1 MFLLAADACFAD
13 TNVPGSDALL
23 RLRPPRGEIPPTF
36 WERNNGWIVAAGLLL
51 LVAIAAFVAWLMR
64 PEPPVVVPPDVQARK
79 ALEPLRGQPE
89 NGAVLSRVSQILRH
103 YVAAAFALQ
112 PGEMTTA
119 DFCRAVAGQARV
131 GEELSNA
138 LAAFLRHCDER
149 KFAPSIAVA
158 AGILPAS
165 GGGILPPGAVPESS
179 SAAATPLLNQTGSM
193 PASLAGDTPAA
204 TTQPSP
210 PALDA
215 VTQALKL
222 IQLAEARRA
231 QLPPLEPATP
241 APQGPRAYR
250 GATKH

>member
-1 MFLLAADACFAD
+1 VFLLAADACFAD

-23 RLRPPRGEIPPTF
+23 RLRPPLPEIPPTF

-51 LVAIAAFVAWLMR
+51 FVAIAAFVAWLMR
-64 PEPPVVVPPDVQARK
+64 PKPPVVVPPDVQARK

-89 NGAVLSRVSQILRH
+89 DGALLSRVSQILRH

-138 LAAFLRHCDER
+138 LSAFLRHCDER
-149 KFAPSIAVA
+149 KFAPSTAIA
-158 AGILPAS
+158 AGNLPAS
-165 GGGILPPGAVPESS
+165 GGGILPPEAP
-179 SAAATPLLNQTGSM
+179 SA
-193 PASLAGDTPAA
+193 PAMDTVA
-204 TTQPSP
+204 
-210 PALDA
+210 
-215 VTQALKL
+215 QALEL